1 MGFWQRLLAGEPLEA
16 HNPERL
22 LPELLASYQEEV
34 RLAQQLR
41 AHADHAPHQAGA
53 QGLRAAAEEQER
65 LVSWLRDEIVAQG
78 GEGNDNAGSISIK
91 EGKNHWVRVVHDMQD
106 NLALERRYNE
116 QAIRYDP
123 ALPEVAALFR
133 TLAREKGQISALL
146 RDIASLA
153 DPHALD

>member
-1 MGFWQRLLAGEPLEA
+1 MVTLRMLENMGPPAEPAIPAVLRNA
-16 HNPERL
+16 ERL
-22 LPELLASYQEEV
+22 
-34 RLAQQLR
+34 
-41 AHADHAPHQAGA
+41 
-53 QGLRAAAEEQER
+53 GLF
-65 LVSWLRDEIVAQG
+65 RDYLTA
-78 GEGNDNAGSISIK
+78 K
-91 EGKNHWVRVVHDMQD
+91 EGKSHWARVVHDMQD